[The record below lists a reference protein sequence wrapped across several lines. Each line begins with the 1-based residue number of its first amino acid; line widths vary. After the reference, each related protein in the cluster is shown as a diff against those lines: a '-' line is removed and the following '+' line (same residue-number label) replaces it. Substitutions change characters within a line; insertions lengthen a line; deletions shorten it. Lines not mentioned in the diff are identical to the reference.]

1 VTILRSYPDYG
12 KAPPEYVASLMSAIE
27 RYPLEV
33 IAQLVDPRKGV
44 PGRCKYLPT
53 VADVV
58 ELGDR
63 FEAGLREREDRKA
76 RYEAREQRLRLP
88 APPHDDANDLE
99 YRKETVI
106 RELGYDPLYV
116 SGGKKAWCF
125 DPEKPPVNA
134 PWHDPEEL
142 RKSAERL
149 AKLQPWP
156 VT

>member
-1 VTILRSYPDYG
+1 
-12 KAPPEYVASLMSAIE
+12 MSAIE

-88 APPHDDANDLE
+88 APLHDDAGDLDRTG
-99 YRKETVI
+99 RK
-106 RELGYDPLYV
+106 R
-116 SGGKKAWCF
+116 
-125 DPEKPPVNA
+125 
-134 PWHDPEEL
+134 
-142 RKSAERL
+142 
-149 AKLQPWP
+149 
-156 VT
+156 